1 MVARATSFFAWR
13 TVRALGADVGADVG
27 SDVGALDGA
36 NAVVTGASR
45 GIGLSIARVLVA
57 AGARVF
63 MLARSS
69 ADLGREARVLG
80 ARALD
85 LPCDLADSADVERV
99 LGVISTTMGAPD
111 ILVNNAG
118 AFALGAVGTVPNDA
132 VQRLLA
138 VNVLAPYHLANAFVP
153 LMRTRGTGHVVTIGS
168 IADRHTYPEN
178 AAYAASKFGA
188 RAVHQVM
195 REELRGSGVR
205 VSLVSPGPVDT
216 PLWDPISPDT
226 RPGFTPRS
234 LMLRADAVADAVL
247 WVVTRPRE
255 VNIDELRLTH
265 S

>member
-1 MVARATSFFAWR
+1 M
-13 TVRALGADVGADVG
+13 VRAPGAE
-27 SDVGALDGA
+27 VGALDGA

-45 GIGLSIARVLVA
+45 GIGLSITRVLVA
-57 AGARVF
+57 AGARVV
-63 MLARSS
+63 MLARTR
-69 ADLGREARVLG
+69 ADLKREALTLG

-85 LPCDLADSADVERV
+85 LPCDLADAADVERALV
-99 LGVISTTMGAPD
+99 VISERMGAPD

-118 AFALGAVGTVPNDA
+118 AFALGAVGTLPGET

-138 VNVLAPYHLANAFVP
+138 INLLAPYRLANAFVP

-178 AAYAASKFGA
+178 AAYAASKFGV

-216 PLWDPISPDT
+216 PLWDSISPDT
-226 RPGFTPRS
+226 RAGFTPRAS
-234 LMLRADAVADAVL
+234 MLHADAVADAVL
-247 WVVTRPRE
+247 WVVTRPGE
-255 VNIDELRLTH
+255 VNIDEVRLTH